1 MQKPPGLDV
10 RPALISAAGGLI
22 VLITAIASGGLG
34 QISTWLLILGACL
47 SGAGAWWFRLRDR
60 EPDRLLEETKTQ
72 LVNDRELV
80 SREQRALELYK
91 SEIEEEALTLEKRR
105 HKLSHQLA
113 QTVGWWDLDAQAIES
128 EAAAVP
134 QTDEREAEVLAFCK
148 VESERLFNK
157 VIENGYVVDGTLQP
171 EEIYKDVMYLFDG
184 VAHIYQPDSDQPL
197 LETNMEQVLRFLH
210 NVSLQLLVQLEQLP
224 MDVKRLNLRETYR
237 FVKKAMDYY
246 GMYKKVNPYWNY
258 AKPAIFLG
266 RFALGAN
273 PITLGLSWTI
283 TELASLSGK
292 KISSRYTKKY
302 GLRMFHEAIRI
313 VGSETAAV
321 YGAGFRERDPDWIFA
336 TELIEMVHAF
346 PPSRESLEAGL
357 KEIGRLP
364 LHSEYDRVYFYR
376 CMANR
381 FSAKP
386 KEVRTREVIGM
397 ADGVQVAKRLE
408 RYYDEFYVRESTE
421 GVEKWKRGV
430 ETRLGVKLQLTGIAN
445 SVDRPQ
451 ELQGAFYSLSSYLL
465 GHKMLELDA
474 AEKHLSA
481 TRLAATME
489 GAALSTSLLQLRQAP
504 PMVFDYPDSLLSKSV
519 AKSYLEDLIDL
530 QLGVY
535 PREPNSEVIEESATY
550 FREKPAPWI
559 EKTEERCRDV
569 LLEQL
574 LPEAPRPHLEPRVSQ
589 ALLTNLGPD
598 ERLHL
603 VYPVSGVE
611 GDITFQQDFKALLLI
626 GTNKRSLALVGM
638 EPSAGRRMQAQA
650 IWRADGTPL
659 ELNHSKTFIT
669 QAYRL
674 RGGTW
679 EESHTQ
685 VPEEGTPPTLR
696 LRSRR
701 SSSQDGYFNAFIER
715 FEQLTGP
722 RALGDGA
729 LEELGGTESTS

>member
-1 MQKPPGLDV
+1 MQQPPGLDV

-22 VLITAIASGGLG
+22 VLITAIVSGGLG
-34 QISTWLLILGACL
+34 QISTWILILGASL
-47 SGAGAWWFRLRDR
+47 SGAGAWWFRLRVR
-60 EPDRLLEETKTQ
+60 EPDRLIEEAKTQ
-72 LVNDRELV
+72 LVNDRDV
-80 SREQRALELYK
+80 VNREQRALEIYK
-91 SEIEEEALTLEKRR
+91 TEIEEEALVLEKRR

-113 QTVGWWDLDAQAIES
+113 QTVGWWDLDAQSIEPES
-128 EAAAVP
+128 LP

-157 VIENGYVVDGTLQP
+157 VIENGYVIDGTLQP
-171 EEIYKDVMYLFDG
+171 DEIYKDFMHLFEG
-184 VAHIYQPDSDQPL
+184 VAHIYQPDSDQPI
-197 LETNMEQVLRFLH
+197 LETSMEQVLRFLH

-246 GMYKKVNPYWNY
+246 GIYKKVNPYWNY

-273 PITLGLSWTI
+273 PVTLGLSWTI

-336 TELIEMVHAF
+336 TELIEMVHTF
-346 PPSRESLEAGL
+346 PPSRQSLEAGL
-357 KEIGRLP
+357 KEIGSLP
-364 LHSEYDRVYFYR
+364 LHSEYDRVYLYR

-386 KEVRTREVIGM
+386 REVRTREVIGM

-408 RYYDEFYVRESTE
+408 RYYEEFYVRESTD
-421 GVEKWKRGV
+421 GIEKWKRGV
-430 ETRLGVKLQLTGIAN
+430 ETRLGVKLQLTGVAN
-445 SVDRPQ
+445 SVDRPE

-465 GHKMLELDA
+465 GHKMLELNI

-481 TRLAATME
+481 TRIAGTME
-489 GAALSTSLLQLRQAP
+489 GTALSTSLLQLRQAP
-504 PMVFDYPDSLLSKSV
+504 PMVFDYPDSLLSKPV

-530 QLGVY
+530 QLEVY

-550 FREKPAPWI
+550 FREKPAPWV
-559 EKTEERCRDV
+559 ERTEERCRDI

-574 LPEAPRPHLEPRVSQ
+574 LTEAPRPHLEARVSQ
-589 ALLTNLGPD
+589 ALLADLGPD
-598 ERLHL
+598 ERLQL

-626 GTNKRSLALVGM
+626 GTNKRPLALIGM
-638 EPSAGRRMQAQA
+638 EPGHGRQMQARSL
-650 IWRADGTPL
+650 WRADGTPL

-679 EESHTQ
+679 EDSHARA
-685 VPEEGTPPTLR
+685 PEDGDPPTLR

-701 SSSQDGYFNAFIER
+701 GSSQDGYFATFLER
-715 FEQLTGP
+715 IEQLTGP
-722 RALGDGA
+722 RTLGESA
-729 LEELGGTESTS
+729 LEELGGSESAS

>member
-1 MQKPPGLDV
+1 MQQPPGLDV

-22 VLITAIASGGLG
+22 VLITAIVSGGLG
-34 QISTWLLILGACL
+34 QISTWILILGASL
-47 SGAGAWWFRLRDR
+47 SGAGAWWFRLRVR
-60 EPDRLLEETKTQ
+60 EPDRLIEEAKTQ
-72 LVNDRELV
+72 LVNDRDV
-80 SREQRALELYK
+80 VNREQRALEIYK
-91 SEIEEEALTLEKRR
+91 TEIEEEALVLEKRR

-113 QTVGWWDLDAQAIES
+113 QTVGWWDLDAQSIEPES
-128 EAAAVP
+128 LP

-148 VESERLFNK
+148 IESERLFNK
-157 VIENGYVVDGTLQP
+157 VIENGYVIDGTLQP
-171 EEIYKDVMYLFDG
+171 DEIYKDFMHLFEG
-184 VAHIYQPDSDQPL
+184 VAHIYQPDSDQPI
-197 LETNMEQVLRFLH
+197 LETSMEQVLRFLH

-246 GMYKKVNPYWNY
+246 GIYKKVNPYWNY

-336 TELIEMVHAF
+336 TELIEMVHTF

-357 KEIGRLP
+357 KEIGSLP
-364 LHSEYDRVYFYR
+364 LHSEYDRVYLYR

-386 KEVRTREVIGM
+386 REVRTREVIGM

-408 RYYDEFYVRESTE
+408 RYYEEFYGRESTY
-421 GVEKWKRGV
+421 GIDKWKRGV
-430 ETRLGVKLQLTGIAN
+430 ETRLGVKLQLTGVAN
-445 SVDRPQ
+445 SVDRPE

-465 GHKMLELDA
+465 GHKMLELNI

-481 TRLAATME
+481 TRIAGTME
-489 GAALSTSLLQLRQAP
+489 GTALSTSLLQLRQAP
-504 PMVFDYPDSLLSKSV
+504 PMVFDYPDSLLSKPV

-530 QLGVY
+530 QLEVY

-559 EKTEERCRDV
+559 EKTEERCRDI

-574 LPEAPRPHLEPRVSQ
+574 LTEAPRPHLEARVSQ
-589 ALLTNLGPD
+589 ALLADLGPD
-598 ERLHL
+598 ERLQL

-626 GTNKRSLALVGM
+626 GTNKRPLALIGM
-638 EPSAGRRMQAQA
+638 EPGNGRQMQARSL
-650 IWRADGTPL
+650 WRADGTPL

-679 EESHTQ
+679 EDSHARA
-685 VPEEGTPPTLR
+685 PEDGTPPTLR

-701 SSSQDGYFNAFIER
+701 GSSQDGYFATFLER

-722 RALGDGA
+722 RPLGESA
-729 LEELGGTESTS
+729 LEELGGSESAS